1 MTIFFCTFLNSELEE
16 IKNENTQLRRE
27 LASWEEIKDNN
38 DDLTQLQIEN
48 GRMKSELK
56 RLKNVAND
64 EVMEVEKDEL
74 TQLQV
79 ENGQLKSEVKRLK
92 NMAFSGEVGKIGN
105 KQKYSFEFSRHF
117 VLFFFFYR
125 TKSNQHLGG
134 RSGSRGW
141 NQNSTGCFLTLW

>member
-1 MTIFFCTFLNSELEE
+1 MSLELEE

-56 RLKNVAND
+56 RLKNMENN

-105 KQKYSFEFSRHF
+105 KQKYSFEFPRHF
-117 VLFFFFYR
+117 VLFSILLQNKVKP
-125 TKSNQHLGG
+125 T
-134 RSGSRGW
+134 SGWEIWVQR
-141 NQNSTGCFLTLW
+141 LEPKL

>member
-1 MTIFFCTFLNSELEE
+1 MNLELEE

-74 TQLQV
+74 TQLQI

-92 NMAFSGEVGKIGN
+92 NVAFSGEVGNIGN
-105 KQKYSFEFSRHF
+105 KQKYSFEFPRHF
-117 VLFFFFYR
+117 VLFSHSFTEQSQTNIWVGDLGPEVG
-125 TKSNQHLGG
+125 TKTL
-134 RSGSRGW
+134 RDAFSRFGEV
-141 NQNSTGCFLTLW
+141 L